1 MLDVKRVAK
10 EECALTQ
17 AIASADTS
25 RNNLLMV
32 AAGGIMSGI
41 LTPLL
46 PTLIDHIVGL
56 PGQFRISLIAVPF
69 AVLVF
74 ILVRRFSA
82 NPLWAALLA
91 VIVTMIAFVCA
102 VNAAIFIEGQAAGAS
117 TVMRYLLAG
126 LTGGLVGTAVMAL
139 GIGLLPVGPR
149 NAAAWWP
156 MLITGTLA
164 GTLLALDNALGLDQL
179 SFLYPVW
186 QAAVALRLVMALR
199 S

>member
-1 MLDVKRVAK
+1 
-10 EECALTQ
+10 LTQ
-17 AIASADTS
+17 AITSTDTS

-32 AAGGIMSGI
+32 AAGGLISGI

-46 PTLIDHIVGL
+46 PALIDHIVGL
-56 PGQFRISLIAVPF
+56 PGQLRIALIAVPF
-69 AVLVF
+69 AALAF

-82 NPLWAALLA
+82 NPWWAALLA
-91 VIVTMIAFVCA
+91 AIITMVAFVCA
-102 VNAAIFIEGQAAGAS
+102 VNAAIFIEGQTAGAA

-126 LTGGLVGTAVMAL
+126 LTGGLVGTAAMAL
-139 GIGLLPVGPR
+139 GIGLLPAGPR
-149 NAAAWWP
+149 AAAAWWP

-164 GTLLALDNALGLDQL
+164 GALLALDNALGLDQI

-186 QAAVALRLVMALR
+186 QAGVAVRLVMALR